1 MASRTPEAD
10 SIRTATRETNDARE
24 ERPFRTDGRTASRGA
39 GRLFQGGRPEHNNPA
54 TVEEFAREQMG
65 IAAKE

>member
-1 MASRTPEAD
+1 MREKSVLSGPTAEPRRAEPAGYSEA
-10 SIRTATRETNDARE
+10 A
-24 ERPFRTDGRTASRGA
+24 
-39 GRLFQGGRPEHNNPA
+39 RPEHNNPA